1 MREAPAHRTS
11 PRVSSGGP
19 GSQRTVAGGVWQ
31 VATARSIL
39 VELEGELELHQR
51 GIDRPDRFHAMAT
64 EVVRGTLQMQP
75 GGLERPDRRHDLR
88 VWILRDAGSGAGRI
102 ARLCGGERQ
111 GEDGSER

>member
-1 MREAPAHRTS
+1 MNAAGPACART
-11 PRVSSGGP
+11 
-19 GSQRTVAGGVWQ
+19 T
-31 VATARSIL
+31 RSIL
-39 VELEGELELHQR
+39 VVLEGELELHQR

-88 VWILRDAGSGAGRI
+88 VWLLRDAGSRAGRI

-111 GEDGSER
+111 SEDGIGPSQPSLADVP